1 MESVLVLW
9 LVILRRLYNMTIA
22 DKLYELYKSGSITK
36 KEAQRK
42 FINAKKYIADFEKAK
57 REFMYL
63 MSK

>member
-1 MESVLVLW
+1 
-9 LVILRRLYNMTIA
+9 MTIA